1 MMRMI
6 TKPGVRLRSAGSSSL
21 NIMLMKGWGGSMQTF
36 VPISAGWVQSGY
48 RLPFGKGVIQ

>member
-21 NIMLMKGWGGSMQTF
+21 NIMLTKGWGGSMHSF
-36 VPISAGWVQSGY
+36 VLISAGWVQNSF
-48 RLPFGKGVIQ
+48 RLLLGKGVVQ